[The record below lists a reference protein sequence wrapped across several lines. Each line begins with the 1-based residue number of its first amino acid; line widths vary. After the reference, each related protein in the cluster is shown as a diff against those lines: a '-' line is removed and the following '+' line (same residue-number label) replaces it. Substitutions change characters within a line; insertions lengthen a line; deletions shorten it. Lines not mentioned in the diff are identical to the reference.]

1 MRRRNAHPLR
11 RVLQSATPAMASVVV
26 AAAYGLGAIVFSI
39 ASADAT
45 SDLPDRTLIDFAAF
59 AGDGTTERTLERPA
73 ERLAERSGSRT
84 VTYARSVPPTARA
97 SEIPAPAIP
106 AARPRIALVIDDVGL
121 DLAAVDRLADLP
133 VPLTSAILPY
143 AEHSVQVAREM
154 RQAGHDVLVHMPMEP
169 VGLADPGP
177 NALRIGLSE
186 ADIEARILW
195 GLARV
200 PGAVGINNHMGS
212 RFTRDAE
219 AMRLAL
225 SAVPDEA
232 GLFLDSVTTSQSRGA
247 LVARGLGLNVLER
260 DLFLD
265 HVQDASAIEAR
276 LADAEALAELRGWAL
291 VIGHPHDVTLDAL
304 EAWIDGA
311 QARGIDFITVSE
323 LVQHTRP
330 DQPQA
335 QIQAS
340 IR

>member
-1 MRRRNAHPLR
+1 
-11 RVLQSATPAMASVVV
+11 MASVVV

-45 SDLPDRTLIDFAAF
+45 SELPDRTLVDYA
-59 AGDGTTERTLERPA
+59 ELERA
-73 ERLAERSGSRT
+73 EEAARSTARM
-84 VTYARSVPPTARA
+84 VTYERALPPSVRPQAPVL
-97 SEIPAPAIP
+97 PATPQAK
-106 AARPRIALVIDDVGL
+106 PRIAIVIDDVGL
-121 DLAAVDRLADLP
+121 DLVSARRVADLP

-143 AEHSVQVAREM
+143 AEQSAQLSREM
-154 RQAGHDVLVHMPMEP
+154 QRAGHDVLVHMPMEP

-186 ADIEARILW
+186 ADIEARVLW

-212 RFTRDAE
+212 RFTRDAD

-225 SAVPDEA
+225 DAVPEEA

-260 DLFLD
+260 DLFFD
-265 HVQDASAIEAR
+265 HVPETAAIEAR

-291 VIGHPHDVTLDAL
+291 VIGHPHDVTLAAL
-304 EAWIDGA
+304 EGWIDGA
-311 QARGIDFITVSE
+311 QARGIEFITVSE
-323 LVQHTRP
+323 LVEHTAP
-330 DQPQA
+330 EQPQP